1 MSPGHGPDH
10 VDLISLYALAALPTT
25 EVAIAEAQ
33 IAACAEC
40 QHELETIRP
49 VVSAFV
55 SWPIDVVGP
64 SDSLWERLAQ
74 RIAAETGGDPMGP
87 LLATGPAEP
96 D

>member
-10 VDLISLYALAALPTT
+10 VDLISLCALAALPTT

-55 SWPIDVVGP
+55 SWPIELSAHRTRCGSGWP
-64 SDSLWERLAQ
+64 SASPRRRAGTRW
-74 RIAAETGGDPMGP
+74 AAV
-87 LLATGPAEP
+87 LATGPAEP